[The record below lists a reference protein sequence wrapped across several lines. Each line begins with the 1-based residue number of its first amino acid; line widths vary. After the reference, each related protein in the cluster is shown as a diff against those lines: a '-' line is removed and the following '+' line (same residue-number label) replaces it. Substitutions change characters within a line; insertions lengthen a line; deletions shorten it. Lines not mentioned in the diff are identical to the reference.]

1 MEYVLKQKKM
11 EEGQWNANNQA
22 FKSFFLIQI
31 WTDPF
36 PTEDPEEGP
45 KNRLLL
51 LSNQLAKNL
60 VPAFCLKNS
69 PDYCPQQVNQPVVM
83 CFDVLSKIENFG
95 IPSWAKIF
103 KWEPPI
109 NGSISFNFLND
120 FQKALNLYMAYKC
133 LKNNPIYFWSFLYIE
148 MDDSPEGDL
157 ITQSIPIFSND
168 SIIIRRFTTT
178 NLFSYLT
185 KNSRLEPNTL
195 ILLPPYDHPFYV
207 ESCSGGKASLLSID
221 RKRLSITNQNLT
233 FVTLTKKPKSL
244 FRFAPFQRPDAEAAS
259 IQESMQKNI
268 EKATFKSQTKT
279 NSFAPTKSSFSKLNF
294 QSSFFGDIEEE
305 IEDFYTKNFCDDI
318 KEKSN
323 KNGLKTSSQ
332 KQNEINQQ
340 QNNENSEIK
349 DVITFGTISPLD
361 LMYELVSNKEER
373 KILKKILI
381 QNPIF
386 PENSLNLR
394 LSPIPFISTFSTDIG
409 YPSPPK
415 AHSSFY
421 HTAHIRG
428 QHTGIPDCI
437 VNCRGNSRKIPAN
450 KVLSTW
456 QDAAFSPIN
465 GVKST
470 YFRVYVIN
478 KPIKFVQLFF
488 KELCHVYT
496 ALGLGTLIP
505 LPDCY
510 ISINETEIEADIKR
524 RYQNTQFL
532 DHQPLVFIVHPFL
545 FDLDIDAQV
554 ITTLIPSIVIDDHKI
569 DDIKNL
575 SFIVYTKLREMTP
588 APFGKLVL
596 GPDEFS
602 SLFFGFRFSS
612 PIVISPNGIGDQE
625 IIKLQIA
632 WEPETGLSAWSD
644 SSQNCFHMNKRM
656 DIQTLR
662 HTIVKVRSQMQSVNV
677 SLVIAVVAEG
687 IDEDQYNEFMQEE
700 FANISDFTLV
710 SVFPSPALQADF
722 FQPYDDD
729 IVVIINEANERNFD
743 SPPKG
748 YLRPL
753 SSCFVIPHHL
763 PAYQISVFSHQ
774 KDDDQTALFEVSQD
788 FSYMSWSSAC
798 FSPDKR
804 TSSLPIHIRSLL
816 RKSRKPTLS
825 VARLEFLPSRFV

>member
-1 MEYVLKQKKM
+1 MEA
-11 EEGQWNANNQA
+11 GQWNANNQA
-22 FKSFFLIQI
+22 FRNFCLIQI
-31 WTDPF
+31 TTDPF
-36 PTEDPEEGP
+36 PTEDPEEGV

-60 VPAFCLKNS
+60 VPAFCMKKS
-69 PDYCPQQVNQPVVM
+69 PEYSPEQVNQPVII
-83 CFDVLSKIENFG
+83 CFDILMKYENFDL
-95 IPSWAKIF
+95 PSWSKAV
-103 KWEPPI
+103 KWEPTI
-109 NGSISFNFLND
+109 NSSISFNFLND

-133 LKNNPIYFWSFLYIE
+133 LKNNPIYFWSFLYLE
-148 MDDSPEGDL
+148 MDDSPEGDF

-168 SIIIRRFTTT
+168 SIIVRRFATT
-178 NLFSYLT
+178 NLHSYLT
-185 KNSRLEPNTL
+185 RNSQLQPNTL

-259 IQESMQKNI
+259 LQGSMQKNMDRLS
-268 EKATFKSQTKT
+268 AKSETK
-279 NSFAPTKSSFSKLNF
+279 SHQFAPTRSSFSKMNF

-305 IEDFYTKNFCDDI
+305 IEDFYTKYFCDEI
-318 KEKSN
+318 KGKRPKSAYAQPMH
-323 KNGLKTSSQ
+323 KET
-332 KQNEINQQ
+332 KQTEYNQQ
-340 QNNENSEIK
+340 ETNDNDSK
-349 DVITFGTISPLD
+349 DIITFGLISPLE
-361 LMYELVSNKEER
+361 LMYEMVSDKEER

-386 PENSLNLR
+386 PENSINLR
-394 LSPIPFISTFSTDIG
+394 LSPLPFISTLSTDIG

-415 AHSSFY
+415 THSSFY
-421 HTAHIRG
+421 HTTHITG

-437 VNCRGNSRKIPAN
+437 VNCRGNSLKISAN
-450 KVLSTW
+450 NVLKSW
-456 QDAAFSPIN
+456 QENAFSPIN
-465 GVKST
+465 GSKST

-478 KPIKFVQLFF
+478 DNAHKAQLFF
-488 KELCHVYT
+488 KELCHIYT
-496 ALGLGTLIP
+496 ALGLGILTP
-505 LPDCY
+505 LQEYCY
-510 ISINETEIEADIKR
+510 ISINEAEIETDIKK
-524 RYQNTQFL
+524 RYQNTQFR
-532 DHQPLVFIVHPFL
+532 DHQPVVFIVHPFL

-554 ITTLIPSIVIDDHKI
+554 ISIFVPNIVIGDHKI
-569 DDIKNL
+569 DDIRNL
-575 SFIVYTKLREMTP
+575 AFTVYTKLRELAP

-596 GPDEFS
+596 GPDESS
-602 SLFFGFRFSS
+602 SLFFGFRFTS
-612 PIVISPNGIGDQE
+612 PITIAPNGIDNQE
-625 IIKLQIA
+625 AIKLQIA

-644 SSQNCFHMNKRM
+644 SAENCLHMSKRM

-662 HTIVKVRSQMQSVNV
+662 QTIIDVRSQMTSLNV

-687 IDEDQYNEFMQEE
+687 LDEDQYNEFMQEE
-700 FANISDFTLV
+700 FADISDFTLV

-722 FQPYDDD
+722 HQPFDDD
-729 IVVIINEANERNFD
+729 IVVMAPNERSFD

-763 PAYQISVFSHQ
+763 PAYQVSVFSHQ
-774 KDDDQTALFEVSQD
+774 KDDDQTALYEVSQD
-788 FSYMSWSSAC
+788 FSYMSWASAC

-804 TSSLPIHIRSLL
+804 TSALPIHIRSLL

-825 VARLEFLPSRFV
+825 VSRLEFLPPRFV